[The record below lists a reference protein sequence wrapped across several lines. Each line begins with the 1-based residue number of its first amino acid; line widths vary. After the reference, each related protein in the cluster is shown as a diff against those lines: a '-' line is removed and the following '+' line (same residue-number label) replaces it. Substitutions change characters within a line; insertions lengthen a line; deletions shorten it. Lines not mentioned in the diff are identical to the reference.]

1 MSDSSDARPVDQPTR
16 AERKR
21 ARLARPAPTRDAR
34 YDSLDLDALRKMRTQ
49 LGDEEM
55 RVSYWRR
62 ILQARLDV
70 LQSDQPGTVDVAD
83 LSRVLADAPSAHR
96 RLANI
101 SMVSA
106 EEIAPLPDLAALW
119 AREPDPKDLVANA
132 AVQADLVDAEA
143 RLSRHRHKLHE
154 EIDAVTSELIARYR
168 EDPSLALIALPHQ
181 HRSAV

>member
-1 MSDSSDARPVDQPTR
+1 MTDQSDVRDVEQPTR

-21 ARLARPAPTRDAR
+21 ARLARPAPERDPRFAAIG
-34 YDSLDLDALRKMRTQ
+34 LPELRRRRSE

-70 LQSDQPGTVDVAD
+70 LAADTAAVEVAD

-101 SMVSA
+101 SMVN
-106 EEIAPLPDLAALW
+106 EQDIEPLPDLARLW
-119 AREPDPKDLVANA
+119 AREPEPGDERSRAEVM
-132 AVQADLVDAEA
+132 ADLRDAEE
-143 RLSRHRHKLHE
+143 RLSRHRHQLHVQ
-154 EIDAVTSELIARYR
+154 IDAVTNELIARYR
-168 EDPSLALIALPHQ
+168 EDPSLAMVALPQ
-181 HRSAV
+181 RHRSVG